1 MKRSK
6 SVSCILLAKGSKS
19 KIEELHAV
27 VCDSQLKASLSK
39 KYSLCEISKYPYGDK
54 YSLYVPSSVS
64 SWKKALFLYKP
75 VDFDLSSV
83 NKTFQNPRG
92 RTGVRGLG
100 GLPHYGENRKATNF
114 ITYTI
119 QDELLNASV
128 DKASHLF
135 DFTSSLTK
143 DKLVESV
150 DKEPESETCDRESL
164 KLVDLVERAGNLDF
178 NSMKAQKGEKLS
190 GTEEDFL
197 VKQLKRPLN
206 DLIQA
211 QQPGKPYYTVKRVLA
226 AELCDSYTLAFN
238 IKIRETKCSV
248 SQVFSQYS
256 SGDDDCTMKRSK
268 SVSCILLAKGSKRKI
283 DELHAVVCDSQ
294 LKAPTSKKYSLCE
307 ISKYPYGDIY
317 SLYVPS
323 SVSSWKKALFL
334 YKPVDFDLS
343 SVNKTFQNP
352 RGRTGVRGLGGL
364 PHYGENRKVIP
375 VVLRKHKGEIEMLT
389 IMKSS
394 GSWQFPQFFED
405 GDFKGKP
412 LGKQFEDEL
421 KTYFQSVG
429 FSKEEIR
436 QKLAAIYADVETVPV
451 KLPTDPL
458 DTDQAWLKTHIA
470 VIFDKQEKHFGSV
483 AFDPSA
489 NELSLGWKKTD
500 KEMLKALKKLP
511 TKSSDVTDLG
521 SQNRYYIVYRVVP
534 VMCVPAGAL
543 FLYSWYIALPI
554 IFILLIIYGIL
565 RLHLY
570 IQDRKEKRKTALS

>member
-100 GLPHYGENRKATNF
+100 GLPHYGENRK
-114 ITYTI
+114 
-119 QDELLNASV
+119 
-128 DKASHLF
+128 
-135 DFTSSLTK
+135 
-143 DKLVESV
+143 
-150 DKEPESETCDRESL
+150 
-164 KLVDLVERAGNLDF
+164 
-178 NSMKAQKGEKLS
+178 
-190 GTEEDFL
+190 
-197 VKQLKRPLN
+197 
-206 DLIQA
+206 
-211 QQPGKPYYTVKRVLA
+211 
-226 AELCDSYTLAFN
+226 
-238 IKIRETKCSV
+238 
-248 SQVFSQYS
+248 
-256 SGDDDCTMKRSK
+256 
-268 SVSCILLAKGSKRKI
+268 
-283 DELHAVVCDSQ
+283 
-294 LKAPTSKKYSLCE
+294 
-307 ISKYPYGDIY
+307 
-317 SLYVPS
+317 
-323 SVSSWKKALFL
+323 
-334 YKPVDFDLS
+334 
-343 SVNKTFQNP
+343 
-352 RGRTGVRGLGGL
+352 
-364 PHYGENRKVIP
+364 
-375 VVLRKHKGEIEMLT
+375 
-389 IMKSS
+389 
-394 GSWQFPQFFED
+394 FFED